1 MFTGIIQTIGI
12 ISSLDPSRDWTLRIA
27 ADEDVL
33 CDVAIGASIACNGV
47 CLTVVSQEAGSFT
60 AQMSQ
65 ETLSL
70 TTAKSW
76 HAGMRINL
84 ERALLAGQ
92 ELGGH
97 LVSGHVDGVAKI
109 VSVVAENDSR
119 RVAFEAPAAFAAFL
133 AVKGSVAVDGV
144 SLTINSSQ
152 GGRFGV
158 NLVPHTLSA
167 TTLGE
172 RKAGDEVNFEVD
184 TIVRYVAHRLG
195 CESQEAAQ

>member
-12 ISSLDPSRDWTLRIA
+12 VSALDPSRDWTLRIA
-27 ADEDVL
+27 ADEEVLRDVE
-33 CDVAIGASIACNGV
+33 IGASIACNGV
-47 CLTVVSQEAGSFT
+47 CLTVTARDAGSFA

-65 ETLSL
+65 ATLSL
-70 TTAKSW
+70 TTARHW
-76 HAGMRINL
+76 REGARLNL
-84 ERALLAGQ
+84 ERALRAGQ

-109 VSVVAENDSR
+109 VSVAPENDSR
-119 RVAFEAPAAFAAFL
+119 RVTFEAPAAFAPCL

-144 SLTINSSQ
+144 SLTINESR
-152 GGRFGV
+152 GGRFCV

-172 RKAGDEVNFEVD
+172 RGAGDEVNFEID
-184 TIVRYVAHRLG
+184 TIARYVEHRLRCG
-195 CESQEAAQ
+195 EKNP

>member
-1 MFTGIIQTIGI
+1 MFTGIIQSVGKIGK
-12 ISSLDPSRDWTLRIA
+12 LEKSRDWTMRVVADSGFLRDA
-27 ADEDVL
+27 QV
-33 CDVAIGASIACNGV
+33 GASIACNGV
-47 CLTVVSQEAGSFT
+47 CLTVTAHDADGFM

-65 ETLSL
+65 ETLDL
-70 TTAKSW
+70 TTAKNW
-76 HAGMRINL
+76 REGMTLNL
-84 ERALLAGQ
+84 ERALQAGQ

-109 VSVVAENDSR
+109 INMTQENDSL
-119 RVAFEAPAAFAAFL
+119 RVMFETPEAFAPYL
-133 AVKGSVAVDGV
+133 AVKGSIAVDGV

-172 RKAGDEVNFEVD
+172 RKAGDDVNFEVD
-184 TIVRYVAHRLG
+184 TIARYVEHRLRRAG
-195 CESQEAAQ
+195 ETL